1 MTAIPSAIFFWTSS
15 CVFDFK
21 AYFANAQALDKS
33 TNSKK
38 NGMASLWKKI
48 RKNKIREKN

>member
-1 MTAIPSAIFFWTSS
+1 MIFTDSNYFIHIVKSVCHYLACILT
-15 CVFDFK
+15 DFK

-38 NGMASLWKKI
+38 NGMASL
-48 RKNKIREKN
+48 